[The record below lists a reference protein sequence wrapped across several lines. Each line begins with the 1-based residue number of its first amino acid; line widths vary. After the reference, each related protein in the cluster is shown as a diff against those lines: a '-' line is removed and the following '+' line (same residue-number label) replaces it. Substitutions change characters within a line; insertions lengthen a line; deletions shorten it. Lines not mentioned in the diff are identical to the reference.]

1 MIHEKKINTIYF
13 EKILNNEKNFEV
25 RLGDENYSPG
35 DTIILKEIT
44 LEREYTGR
52 EIKKE
57 ITYVTNTTK
66 CNYWPKEDIEKYGL
80 AIIGFK

>member
-1 MIHEKKINTIYF
+1 MIHEKKILQIYF
-13 EKILNNEKNFEV
+13 EKILNNEKTFEI
-25 RLGDENYSPG
+25 RLGNEDYSPG

-57 ITYVTNTTK
+57 ITYVTNTK
-66 CNYWPKEDIEKYGL
+66 NCNYWPEENIEKYGL
-80 AIIGFK
+80 SIIGFK